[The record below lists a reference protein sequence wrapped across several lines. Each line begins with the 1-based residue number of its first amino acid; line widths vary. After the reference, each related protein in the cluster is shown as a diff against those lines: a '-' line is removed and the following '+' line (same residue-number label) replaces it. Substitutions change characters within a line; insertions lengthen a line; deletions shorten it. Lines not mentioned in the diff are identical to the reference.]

1 LKDSYKHNGFNVSTT
16 EVESILLQH
25 PAVKAAAMVGL
36 PDRTHGEIGFAFV
49 IPRHETS
56 AEDVMDFLRTRL
68 ASFKLPRTILF
79 VEEFPY
85 TAGTGKVQKFQLK
98 ELALSYLQTSAPE
111 TPHAHLV
118 MP

>member
-1 LKDSYKHNGFNVSTT
+1 
-16 EVESILLQH
+16 
-25 PAVKAAAMVGL
+25 M
-36 PDRTHGEIGFAFV
+36 

-56 AEDVMDFLRTRL
+56 SEDVMDFLRARL
-68 ASFKLPRTILF
+68 ASFKLPRAIMF

-98 ELALSYLQTSAPE
+98 ELALARLQATTPE
-111 TPHAHLV
+111 APHAQLV